1 MTTTL
6 APQDARD
13 SVSSHL
19 AITKPHAD
27 LAKWLGSR
35 GPDKA
40 IAAMMVSAASKK
52 PQKVGKRLSKPL
64 AGLFGTP
71 KVVKWDK
78 TEKFVYGAAF
88 TAGDEAEVLK
98 STPEAAEK
106 ALFQT
111 DLYLRTRDEHT
122 EINAVTVAAITETAL
137 AQAVEHRGVDE
148 PEDVATLARQALTQA
163 RIFST
168 GLEGAKITA
177 ETPKSFLVPFGDD
190 ALEVENFAIA
200 RNENGKA
207 KTGQILSVRS
217 FRTKKSLD
225 TAEQERI
232 GDLASAM
239 TKAGHPGAEAFAEMV
254 LSNARDRG

>member
-13 SVSSHL
+13 AASSHL

-27 LAKWLGSR
+27 LAKWLASR

-40 IAAMMVSAASKK
+40 IAAMMVSAVSKK
-52 PQKVGKRLSKPL
+52 PQKVGKRLGKPL

-71 KVVKWDK
+71 KVVKWDMV
-78 TEKFVYGAAF
+78 EKFVYGAAF

-98 STPEAAEK
+98 SLPEAADK

-122 EINAVTVAAITETAL
+122 EINAVTVAAVTENAL
-137 AQAVEHRGVDE
+137 AQAAAHRGVHTPDE
-148 PEDVATLARQALTQA
+148 IATLARQALTQT
-163 RIFST
+163 RVFST

-177 ETPKSFLVPFGDD
+177 ETPKSFLLPFGEDV
-190 ALEVENFAIA
+190 LEVENFAID

-207 KTGQILSVRS
+207 QTGQILSVRS
-217 FRTKKSLD
+217 FRAKDSLD
-225 TAEQERI
+225 EADQLRLE
-232 GDLASAM
+232 GLAPAM
-239 TKAGHPGAEAFAEMV
+239 TKAGHPGAEAFAALV
-254 LSNARDRG
+254 SKNARDRG

>member
-1 MTTTL
+1 MTTAL
-6 APQDARD
+6 SPQDARD
-13 SVSSHL
+13 AASSHL
-19 AITKPHAD
+19 ATATTHAD
-27 LAKWLGSR
+27 LAKWLSGR

-88 TAGDEAEVLK
+88 TAGDEKDVLK
-98 STPEAAEK
+98 SEPGDASK

-122 EINAVTVAAITETAL
+122 EINVVTVAAITKEAL
-137 AQAVEHRGVDE
+137 AGAAEARGIDVED
-148 PEDVATLARQALTQA
+148 DISKLARQALTQA

-177 ETPKSFLVPFGDD
+177 EMPKSFLVPFGDD
-190 ALEVENFAIA
+190 ALEVENFPID
-200 RNENGKA
+200 RNENGAA
-207 KTGQILSVRS
+207 KTGQILTIRG
-217 FRTKKSLD
+217 FRKREAFSEAD
-225 TAEQERI
+225 IARI
-232 GDLASAM
+232 DGLGVAM
-239 TKAGHPGAEAFAEMV
+239 TKSGHPGAEAFAEMV
-254 LSNARDRG
+254 SRNANDRD

>member
-6 APQDARD
+6 APQDALD
-13 SVSSHL
+13 AASSHL
-19 AITKPHAD
+19 ALTKPHAD

-98 STPEAAEK
+98 STPEVADT

-122 EINAVTVAAITETAL
+122 EINAVTVAAITKTAL
-137 AQAVEHRGVDE
+137 AQAAEHRALDE
-148 PEDVATLARQALTQA
+148 PDDITTLARQALTQA

-190 ALEVENFAIA
+190 ALDVENYAID
-200 RNENGKA
+200 RNENGEA

-217 FRTKKSLD
+217 FRTKESLD
-225 TAEQERI
+225 AADRERLE
-232 GDLASAM
+232 GLAHAM
-239 TKAGHPGAEAFAEMV
+239 TKAGHPGAEAFAQMV
-254 LSNARDRG
+254 SDNARGRG